1 MSKAAQV
8 KAPWLN
14 SRDPGVP
21 ATLTYSELSMCGRVE
36 EMVRRYPDY
45 IAYEF
50 MGKCTTYADMW
61 KKINA
66 CAKSLKAIGIREG
79 DKVTICMP
87 NAPQTL
93 CMFYAVNMVGA
104 IANMVHPLSAES
116 EIAFYLRDSGSVAAI
131 TLDQFYPKFESVRK
145 AVDLPCLIVTSVAD
159 ELKPLLKV
167 GYKLTEGRKNP
178 KIPAGRAGVL
188 SWKEF
193 LRRGEYVEIY
203 QVRRKA
209 EDPAAI
215 LYSGGTTGVTK
226 GILLSNRNFNALA
239 AQIIATNPF
248 FRPGHKMLAIMPM
261 FHGFGLGVSIH
272 SMVANG
278 GHCILIPRFTPQSY
292 AELIKKH
299 KPNLIAGVPSLFEA
313 LLRVKEIEGADLSC
327 LLGVFSGGD
336 SLSVELKKRFDAFL
350 KEHGASITVREGY
363 GTTECVTASCLT
375 PIHKQKEGS
384 IGIPF
389 PDTYYKIV
397 KPGTQ
402 EEVPYGEEGEICLTG
417 PTMMLEY
424 VNHPEETAQTKQT
437 HADGLTWVHTG
448 DLGMM
453 DEEGFIYFRQR
464 IKRMIVTNGY
474 NVYPSQLE
482 NILDG
487 HEYVHLSCVIGVKD
501 PIKMQR
507 VKAFVVLKPG
517 YVPTEACKQELM
529 DYCRKHIAKYAM
541 PSDIEFRE
549 ELPKTLVGKV
559 AYRVLEEEENA
570 KLDAKA
576 AENAKIDAQRRQL
589 EEERKAAVQE
599 RKAKKWNTVLS
610 ASEVKEYPQDDLDTA
625 KTEFRTLY
633 ENYAKQADMTLED
646 FVKAQGISMDDFE
659 EQSGQYAEYKVKQ
672 NLIVQGI
679 MDAEKMTLE
688 DKKSLSVQDE
698 LIKAYDVK
706 DLAALVDKYGQA
718 AVDEAIG
725 LLRVEDFILDN
736 ATVDEKVTAGDTE
749 GENGDDPSTDG
760 SSAEGEVDEELE
772 AAEATDMVP
781 GE

>member
-1 MSKAAQV
+1 MSETVQIKT
-8 KAPWLN
+8 PWLA
-14 SRDPGVP
+14 SKDPEVP
-21 ATLTYSELSMCGRVE
+21 STLNYSTLSMCGRVE
-36 EMVRRYPDY
+36 EMVRQYPNY

-50 MGKCTTYADMW
+50 MGKTTTYAEMW
-61 KKINA
+61 QKINA

-116 EIAFYLRDSGSVAAI
+116 EISFYLRDSNSVAAI

-145 AVDLPCLIVTSVAD
+145 TVDLPCLIVTSVAD
-159 ELKPLLKV
+159 ELKPLLRV
-167 GYKLTEGRKNP
+167 GYQLTEGRKNP

-203 QVRRKA
+203 QARRKA

-278 GHCILIPRFTPQSY
+278 GHCILIPRFTAQSY

-327 LLGVFSGGD
+327 LKGVFSGGD
-336 SLSVELKKRFDAFL
+336 SLSIELKKRFDKFL
-350 KEHGASITVREGY
+350 HDHGATVSVREGY

-402 EEVPYGEEGEICLTG
+402 EEVPYGEEGEICLSG
-417 PTMMLEY
+417 PTVMLEY

-437 HADGLTWVHTG
+437 HADGLTWIHTG

-482 NILDG
+482 NILEG
-487 HEYVHLSCVIGVKD
+487 HEYVHLSCVIGIKD

-570 KLDAKA
+570 KQAQKAVEDAKRAEEDAKRAEA
-576 AENAKIDAQRRQL
+576 A
-589 EEERKAAVQE
+589 KAEKLSA
-599 RKAKKWNTVLS
+599 AKKP
-610 ASEVKEYPQDDLDTA
+610 AAKKPAPKKPAHPTA
-625 KTEFRTLY
+625 KPEP
-633 ENYAKQADMTLED
+633 AKQAQ
-646 FVKAQGISMDDFE
+646 KADTPHD
-659 EQSGQYAEYKVKQ
+659 GQ
-672 NLIVQGI
+672 NN
-679 MDAEKMTLE
+679 D
-688 DKKSLSVQDE
+688 
-698 LIKAYDVK
+698 IK
-706 DLAALVDKYGQA
+706 
-718 AVDEAIG
+718 E
-725 LLRVEDFILDN
+725 
-736 ATVDEKVTAGDTE
+736 
-749 GENGDDPSTDG
+749 
-760 SSAEGEVDEELE
+760 
-772 AAEATDMVP
+772 
-781 GE
+781 